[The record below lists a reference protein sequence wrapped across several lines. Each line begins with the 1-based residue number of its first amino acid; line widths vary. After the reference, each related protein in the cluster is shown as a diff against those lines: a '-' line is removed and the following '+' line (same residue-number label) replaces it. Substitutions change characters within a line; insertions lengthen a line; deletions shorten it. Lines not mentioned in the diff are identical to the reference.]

1 MFLLAAGTQ
10 VYEPGGCDCAVH
22 QPGPGDGETGQVQRS
37 REVSFSQGWYQSKIE
52 SKICCSEEKPFP
64 GLRGEFGAGVWNG
77 QRNFLQHGEVKL
89 TFQGAERFQGLVISL
104 AEIFGCAC
112 VARLYIT
119 VNEPDLAI
127 TMYKKCK
134 MYDEMVSLV
143 AKYHKD
149 LLGDTHLHLGK
160 VSASH
165 GRGSGRQSRAKIVQT
180 SV

>member
-1 MFLLAAGTQ
+1 MFQ
-10 VYEPGGCDCAVH
+10 AV
-22 QPGPGDGETGQVQRS
+22 
-37 REVSFSQGWYQSKIE
+37 
-52 SKICCSEEKPFP
+52 
-64 GLRGEFGAGVWNG
+64 
-77 QRNFLQHGEVKL
+77 
-89 TFQGAERFQGLVISL
+89 ERFQGLVLSS
-104 AEIFGCAC
+104 AELFGCAR

-134 MYDEMVSLV
+134 MYDEMVCLV

-165 GRGSGRQSRAKIVQT
+165 GRGSAKPSRGKIVAT
-180 SV
+180 DEVLRSLKKSVVRV